1 MYDSHMHHRLRAGR
15 TTLAGLA
22 LLALPLAG
30 CSTGDG
36 TPQTVTSSMT
46 IATSTSVPSITSAT
60 SATSTAQPNPTTG
73 GVVDEPA
80 PQPAPDP
87 EPAPQPAPV
96 PEAPQVPQV
105 TGPQLG
111 DQCIG
116 ADIGRTA
123 VAADGTAIMC
133 DNYMWQLNQG
143 QTPSHPWVD
152 GQIAWSE
159 CLETNTA
166 EQCREL
172 LND

>member
-1 MYDSHMHHRLRAGR
+1 MYSSHMLHRLRAGR

-30 CSTGDG
+30 CSTDDDA
-36 TPQTVTSSMT
+36 PPTVTSSMT
-46 IATSTSVPSITSAT
+46 STTNTSTTSTTSA
-60 SATSTAQPNPTTG
+60 AQPNPTTG

-80 PQPAPDP
+80 PQPATDP
-87 EPAPQPAPV
+87 EPAPQPAPAPV
-96 PEAPQVPQV
+96 PEVPQVPQTPEI